1 VSDPSDSRLER
12 RHGEPDPAAV
22 GFVLE
27 LGRALHSA
35 GHSAQRLEDS
45 LGAISDR
52 LGLPNHQFF
61 STPTSIMASFGPTGR
76 QRTHML
82 RVAPGEVNLGT
93 LAALEQVSL
102 DVAQGRMS
110 PGDGV
115 VAIDRITSAPAPYGP
130 ALTTLAY
137 AVVSGAA
144 TQFLGGGGRE
154 VAVASVLGLGLGLLA
169 LGMRGRPRLSRVFE
183 PVAAFFV
190 SAGAIWLARAAGPL
204 NVLVATLGGLIVLLP
219 GLTLTV
225 AMSELATRN
234 LASGTARISG
244 AFMTFLAIGFGVAL
258 GNQVAG
264 AVFGVLPAAASAP
277 LPDWSAYIA
286 VVAAGLGFVV
296 VLQAEPRDAIWIVA
310 IGALGVI
317 GGRAGAAT
325 LGVELGTFAGALAVG
340 LASSAY
346 ERLTQRPAAVV
357 SVPGTLLLVPGS
369 VGFRGLTSLM
379 ERQAVAG
386 IETIFSMILTAVA
399 LVAGLLVA
407 AVVVPESRGSR
418 TRAGLAQGD
427 TDPPD
432 ALRRLH

>member
-1 VSDPSDSRLER
+1 MSDPVDSRVER
-12 RHGEPDPAAV
+12 RRDEPDPAAV
-22 GFVLE
+22 GFILE
-27 LGRALHSA
+27 LGRALHCA
-35 GHSAQRLEDS
+35 GHSAQRLEDT
-45 LGAISDR
+45 LGAIAER
-52 LGLPNHQFF
+52 LGLLNPQFF
-61 STPTSIMASFGPTGR
+61 STPTSIMASFGPIGR

-110 PGDGV
+110 PGEGTA
-115 VAIDRITSAPAPYGP
+115 AITRITSAPAPYGP
-130 ALTTLAY
+130 GITTLAY
-137 AVVSGAA
+137 GVVSGAT

-154 VAVASVLGLGLGLLA
+154 IAVAAILGLGLGLLA
-169 LGMRGRPRLSRVFE
+169 FLVRGRRRLGRVLE
-183 PVAAFFV
+183 PVAAFLV
-190 SAGAIWLARAAGPL
+190 SAGALGLGQLSGPI
-204 NVLVATLGGLIVLLP
+204 NVLIATLGGLIVLLP
-219 GLTLTV
+219 GLTFTV

-244 AFMTFLAIGFGVAL
+244 ALMTFLAIAFGVAL
-258 GNQVAG
+258 GNRIGG
-264 AVFGVLPAAASAP
+264 AAFGALPTVTSAP
-277 LPDWSAYIA
+277 LPEWTAYLA

-296 VLQAEPRDAIWIVA
+296 VLQAERRDAAWIVA

-317 GGRAGAAT
+317 GGRVGAAT

-346 ERLTQRPAAVV
+346 ERLTRRPAAVV
-357 SVPGTLLLVPGS
+357 SVPGILLLVPGS
-369 VGFRGLTSLM
+369 VGFRGLASLM

-407 AVVVPESRGSR
+407 AVVAPE
-418 TRAGLAQGD
+418 
-427 TDPPD
+427 
-432 ALRRLH
+432 RRVSPRRVSP

>member
-1 VSDPSDSRLER
+1 MPDHLDVPLER
-12 RHGEPDPAAV
+12 RRDEPDPIAV

-27 LGRALHSA
+27 LGRALHRA
-35 GHSAQRLEDS
+35 GHSAQRLEDM
-45 LGAISDR
+45 LGAISHR
-52 LGLPNHQFF
+52 LGLSNHQFF
-61 STPTSIMASFGPTGR
+61 STPTSIMASFGPIGR

-93 LAALEQVSL
+93 LAALEQLSL
-102 DVAQGRMS
+102 EVAQGRMS
-110 PGDGV
+110 PVDGV
-115 VAIDRITSAPAPYGP
+115 VAIDRITSAPSPYGP
-130 ALTTLAY
+130 ALTTVAY
-137 AVVSGAA
+137 GVVSGAA

-154 VAVASVLGLGLGLLA
+154 VAVAALLGLA
-169 LGMRGRPRLSRVFE
+169 LGVLALGTRGRPRLGRVFE
-183 PVAAFFV
+183 PVAAFVV
-190 SAGAIWLARAAGPL
+190 SAGALGLARAVGPL
-204 NVLVATLGGLIVLLP
+204 SVLIATLGGLIVLLP

-244 AFMTFLAIGFGVAL
+244 AFMTFLAIAFGVAL
-258 GNQVAG
+258 GNRIG
-264 AVFGVLPAAASAP
+264 GDLFGVLPAAASAP
-277 LPDWSAYIA
+277 LPEWSAYVA

-296 VLQAEPRDAIWIVA
+296 VLRAEPRDAFWIVG

-346 ERLTQRPAAVV
+346 EHLKRRPAAVV
-357 SVPGTLLLVPGS
+357 SVPGILLLVPGT
-369 VGFRGLTSLM
+369 VGFRGLTSLI

-399 LVAGLLVA
+399 LVAGLLIAA
-407 AVVVPESRGSR
+407 AVIPE
-418 TRAGLAQGD
+418 
-427 TDPPD
+427 
-432 ALRRLH
+432 RRMSLGGPHHE

>member
-1 VSDPSDSRLER
+1 VSDPLDARLER
-12 RHGEPDPAAV
+12 RRDEPDPSAV

-27 LGRALHSA
+27 LGRALHAA

-61 STPTSIMASFGPTGR
+61 STPTSIMASFGPIGR

-110 PGDGV
+110 PAEGTA
-115 VAIDRITSAPAPYGP
+115 AITRITSAPAPYGP
-130 ALTTLAY
+130 GLTTLGY
-137 AVVSGAA
+137 GVVSGAA

-154 VAVASVLGLGLGLLA
+154 VAVAAVLGLGVGILA
-169 LGMRGRPRLSRVFE
+169 LVTRGRPRLGRVFE
-183 PVAAFFV
+183 PVAAVLV
-190 SAGAIWLARAAGPL
+190 SAGALGLAGLAGPL
-204 NVLVATLGGLIVLLP
+204 SVLIATLGGLIVLLP

-244 AFMTFLAIGFGVAL
+244 AFMTFLAIAFGVAL
-258 GNQVAG
+258 GNRIG
-264 AVFGVLPAAASAP
+264 AAAFGVVPAAASPA
-277 LPDWSAYIA
+277 LPDWTAVVA

-296 VLQAEPRDAIWIVA
+296 VLQAQPRDGLWIVA

-317 GGRAGAAT
+317 GGRLGAAT
-325 LGVELGTFAGALAVG
+325 LGIELGTFAGALAVG
-340 LASSAY
+340 LASNAY
-346 ERLTQRPAAVV
+346 ARLTQRPAAVV
-357 SVPGTLLLVPGS
+357 SVPGILLLVPGS

-386 IETIFSMILTAVA
+386 IETIFSMVLTAVA

-407 AVVVPESRGSR
+407 AVVAPEPRLSRR
-418 TRAGLAQGD
+418 
-427 TDPPD
+427 
-432 ALRRLH
+432 

>member
-1 VSDPSDSRLER
+1 VPDTSDTPLER
-12 RHGEPDPAAV
+12 RRDEPDPTAV

-45 LGAISDR
+45 LGAISVR
-52 LGLPNHQFF
+52 LGLVNHQFF
-61 STPTSIMASFGPTGR
+61 STPTSIMASFGPIGR

-93 LAALEQVSL
+93 LAALERLSL

-110 PGDGV
+110 PADGV
-115 VAIDRITSAPAPYGP
+115 VAINRITSARAPYGP

-137 AVVSGAA
+137 GVVSGAA

-154 VAVASVLGLGLGLLA
+154 VAVAAVLGLGLGVLA
-169 LGMRGRPRLSRVFE
+169 LCTRGRPRLGQVFE

-190 SAGAIWLARAAGPL
+190 SAGAIALAQAAAPVS
-204 NVLVATLGGLIVLLP
+204 VLIATLGGLIVLLP

-258 GNQVAG
+258 GNRIGG
-264 AVFGVLPAAASAP
+264 ALFGGVLAATASTP
-277 LPDWSAYIA
+277 LPEWSAYVA

-296 VLQAEPRDAIWIVA
+296 VLRAEPRDAFWIVG

-317 GGRAGAAT
+317 GGRVGAAT
-325 LGVELGTFAGALAVG
+325 LGVELGTFAGAFAVG
-340 LASSAY
+340 VASGLY

-357 SVPGTLLLVPGS
+357 SVPGILLLVPGS
-369 VGFRGLTSLM
+369 VGFRGLTSLID
-379 ERQAVAG
+379 RQAVAG

-399 LVAGLLVA
+399 LVAGLLIA
-407 AVVVPESRGSR
+407 GVVVPE
-418 TRAGLAQGD
+418 TRASQ
-427 TDPPD
+427 TWS
-432 ALRRLH
+432 RRYTR

>member
-1 VSDPSDSRLER
+1 MSDPNDTRLER
-12 RHGEPDPAAV
+12 RRDEPDPVAV

-93 LAALEQVSL
+93 LAALEQLSL
-102 DVAQGRMS
+102 DVAQGRVS

-115 VAIDRITSAPAPYGP
+115 VAITRITSGPAPYGP
-130 ALTTLAY
+130 GLTTVAY
-137 AVVSGAA
+137 GVVSGAA
-144 TQFLGGGGRE
+144 TQFLGGGVRE
-154 VAVASVLGLGLGLLA
+154 VVVATALGLGVGLLA
-169 LGMRGRPRLSRVFE
+169 LLTRGRPGLGRVFE
-183 PVAAFFV
+183 PIAAFLV
-190 SAGAIWLARAAGPL
+190 SAGALGLSRVAGPL
-204 NVLVATLGGLIVLLP
+204 TVLIATLGGLIVLLP

-244 AFMTFLAIGFGVAL
+244 AFMTFLAIAFGVAL
-258 GNQVAG
+258 GNRIGGAAFGGLSAG
-264 AVFGVLPAAASAP
+264 ASAP
-277 LPDWSAYIA
+277 LPEWTAFVA

-296 VLQAEPRDAIWIVA
+296 VLQAEPRDALWIVA

-346 ERLTQRPAAVV
+346 ERLARRPASVV
-357 SVPGTLLLVPGS
+357 SVPGILLLVPGS

-399 LVAGLLVA
+399 LVAGLLIA
-407 AVVVPESRGSR
+407 AVVAPE
-418 TRAGLAQGD
+418 
-427 TDPPD
+427 P
-432 ALRRLH
+432 RLSQSPAP

>member
-1 VSDPSDSRLER
+1 MTEPRDHRIER
-12 RHGEPDPAAV
+12 RRQEPDPVAV

-45 LGAISDR
+45 LGAISNR
-52 LGLPNHQFF
+52 LGVPNHLFF
-61 STPTSIMASFGPTGR
+61 STPTSIMASFGPIGR

-102 DVAQGRMS
+102 EVAQGRRS
-110 PGDGV
+110 PADGIE
-115 VAIDRITSAPAPYGP
+115 AIARIATAPSPYGS

-137 AVVSGAA
+137 GIVSGAA

-154 VAVASVLGLGLGLLA
+154 VAVAAVLGLGLGLFALLA
-169 LGMRGRPRLSRVFE
+169 RGRRQLARVFE
-183 PVAAFFV
+183 PVAAFLV
-190 SAGAIWLARAAGPL
+190 SACALGLAHAAGPL
-204 NVLVATLGGLIVLLP
+204 SVLIATLGGLIVLVP

-225 AMSELATRN
+225 AMSELATRD

-244 AFMTFLAIGFGVAL
+244 AFMTFLAIAFGVAL
-258 GNQVAG
+258 GNRVGG
-264 AVFGVLPAAASAP
+264 AAFGTLPAVAASAA
-277 LPDWSAYIA
+277 LPEWTAYVA

-296 VLQAEPRDAIWIVA
+296 VLRAEPRDALWIVA

-317 GGRAGAAT
+317 GGRAGSAT

-340 LASSAY
+340 LASSGY
-346 ERLTQRPAAVV
+346 ERWTQRPAAVV
-357 SVPGTLLLVPGS
+357 SVPGILLLVPGS

-379 ERQAVAG
+379 ERQAVTG

-407 AVVVPESRGSR
+407 AAVAPEPQMSSTSYGRP
-418 TRAGLAQGD
+418 AG
-427 TDPPD
+427 
-432 ALRRLH
+432 

>member
-1 VSDPSDSRLER
+1 MPDPRDPHPER
-12 RHGEPDPAAV
+12 RRDEADPAAV

-45 LGAISDR
+45 LGAIADR

-61 STPTSIMASFGPTGR
+61 STPTSIMASFGPIGR

-82 RVAPGEVNLGT
+82 RVEPGEVNLGT

-102 DVAQGRMS
+102 EVAQGRAS
-110 PGDGV
+110 PADGV
-115 VAIDRITSAPAPYGP
+115 VAISRIATAPPPYGP

-137 AVVSGAA
+137 GIVSGAT
-144 TQFLGGGGRE
+144 TQFLGGGVQE
-154 VAVASVLGLGLGLLA
+154 MVAATVLGLALGLLA
-169 LGMRGRPRLSRVFE
+169 LLAAGRRRLGRVFE
-183 PVAAFFV
+183 PVAAFLV
-190 SAGAIWLARAAGPL
+190 SAGALGLARLLGPIS
-204 NVLVATLGGLIVLLP
+204 VLVATLGGLIVLLP

-244 AFMTFLAIGFGVAL
+244 AFMTFLAIAFGVAL
-258 GNQVAG
+258 GNRIGG
-264 AVFGVLPAAASAP
+264 AVFGVLPTPPSAQTGAWVSI
-277 LPDWSAYIA
+277 LA
-286 VVAAGLGFVV
+286 VIAAGLGFVV
-296 VLQAEPRDAIWIVA
+296 VLRAAPRDALWIVA
-310 IGALGVI
+310 IGSLGVL

-340 LASSAY
+340 LASGAY
-346 ERLTQRPAAVV
+346 ERWTHRPAAVV
-357 SVPGTLLLVPGS
+357 SVPGILLLVPGT

-379 ERQAVAG
+379 ERQAVTG

-399 LVAGLLVA
+399 LVAGLLIAAVIAPEPRVA
-407 AVVVPESRGSR
+407 AGPV
-418 TRAGLAQGD
+418 AD
-427 TDPPD
+427 T
-432 ALRRLH
+432 L

>member
-1 VSDPSDSRLER
+1 VSDPVDARVER
-12 RHGEPDPAAV
+12 RRDEPDPAAA

-35 GHSAQRLEDS
+35 GHSAQRLEDT
-45 LGAISDR
+45 LGAVAER
-52 LGLPNHQFF
+52 LGLVNSQFF
-61 STPTSIMASFGPTGR
+61 STPTSIMASFGPIGR

-82 RVAPGEVNLGT
+82 RVAPGDVNLGT

-110 PGDGV
+110 PGDGTA
-115 VAIDRITSAPAPYGP
+115 AITRITSAPAPYGP
-130 ALTTLAY
+130 AITTLAY
-137 AVVSGAA
+137 GIVSGAT

-154 VAVASVLGLGLGLLA
+154 IAVAAMLGLGLGLLA
-169 LGMRGRPRLSRVFE
+169 FLVRGRRRLGRVFE
-183 PVAAFFV
+183 PVAAFLL
-190 SAGAIWLARAAGPL
+190 SAAALGLVHLTGPL
-204 NVLVATLGGLIVLLP
+204 SVLIATLGGLIVLLP

-244 AFMTFLAIGFGVAL
+244 AFMTFLAIAFGVAL
-258 GNQVAG
+258 GNRIGG
-264 AVFGVLPAAASAP
+264 AAFGVLPAVASAP
-277 LPDWSAYIA
+277 LPEWTAYLA

-296 VLQAEPRDAIWIVA
+296 VLQAEPRDAAWIVA
-310 IGALGVI
+310 IGALGII
-317 GGRAGAAT
+317 GGRVGAAK

-346 ERLTQRPAAVV
+346 ERLTNRPAAVV
-357 SVPGTLLLVPGS
+357 SVPGILLLVPGS
-369 VGFRGLTSLM
+369 VGFRGLTSLL

-407 AVVVPESRGSR
+407 AVVAPE
-418 TRAGLAQGD
+418 
-427 TDPPD
+427 
-432 ALRRLH
+432 RRVSAEG